1 MPHKDPLAAKTA
13 KRAYYLAHKEQFYQS
28 GKRRRERLKQEARA
42 KKEAEALIPKLPIQR
57 ACLDC
62 SADITFVYNPKYGVR
77 CKHCIFAY
85 HKVYREAN
93 AEKIA
98 ARKAEW
104 KQVNKERLAKK
115 DKAYAEANPE
125 KKTQARKKWIA
136 NNPGKD
142 AACKKL
148 NSQARKKRLPTW
160 LSEDDKWMIEQAYE
174 IAALRTKMFGF
185 SWHVDHIIPLN
196 GKNVS
201 GLHVPTNL
209 QVVPWIENLKKHNK
223 FEVLHGK

>member
-1 MPHKDPLAAKTA
+1 MPHKDPIIAAASKH
-13 KRAYYLAHKEQFYQS
+13 AYYLAHKEQFYQS

-42 KKEAEALIPKLPIQR
+42 KKETEALIPKPPIQR

-62 SADITFVYNPKYGVR
+62 SVDITFVYNPKDGVR
-77 CKHCIFAY
+77 CKHCVFAY
-85 HKVYREAN
+85 HKAYREAN
-93 AEKIA
+93 AKRIA
-98 ARKAEW
+98 AQKAEW
-104 KQVNKERLAKK
+104 KQANKEHVAKK
-115 DKAYAEANPE
+115 DKAYAGANPE
-125 KKTQARKKWIA
+125 KRTQARKKWIA

-196 GKNVS
+196 GKRVS
-201 GLHVPTNL
+201 GLHIPTNL
-209 QVVPWIENLKKHNK
+209 QVIPAVDNLRKSNRM
-223 FEVLHGK
+223 EIA